1 MTGSNELQKRFNDA
15 EISNHVTEDR
25 AITSDVTQ
33 GPNGLLANIR
43 ILKLN
48 IEDWLHLEKFKKWE
62 LFSK

>member
-33 GPNGLLANIR
+33 SPNGLLANIR

-48 IEDWLHLEKFKKWE
+48 KED
-62 LFSK
+62 